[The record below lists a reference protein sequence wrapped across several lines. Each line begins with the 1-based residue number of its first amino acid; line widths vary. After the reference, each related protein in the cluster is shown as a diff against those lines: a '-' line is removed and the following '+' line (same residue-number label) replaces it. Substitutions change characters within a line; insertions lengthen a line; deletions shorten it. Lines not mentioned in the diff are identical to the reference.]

1 VVEPRLSQSKFFLK
15 ILGVPYWGNNSL
27 LPITQAQVESVIANT
42 PIFEGVVLAS
52 HPCIM
57 KASPSSDM
65 SVIWID
71 IWDSQKGSKGK
82 TLINRS
88 FNFGCHTATVWGT
101 AMHPGVAQC
110 RNCWCWGH
118 PTHACRAQGAKCQKC
133 GGPHRVE
140 NHRSMAW
147 CCKANPKS
155 NPSREATAV
164 GAPCSHTFK
173 CLNCKGEHSADDTKC
188 PFWCHRFDR
197 QWHSNKAAELH
208 TGRASNSNIQRPR
221 AGNF

>member
-1 VVEPRLSQSKFFLK
+1 M
-15 ILGVPYWGNNSL
+15 
-27 LPITQAQVESVIANT
+27 
-42 PIFEGVVLAS
+42 LAS
-52 HPCIM
+52 RPRIM

-71 IWDSQKGSKGK
+71 IWDSQKGTKGK

-88 FNFGCHTATVWGT
+88 FNFGRHTATVWGT

-118 PTHACRAQGAKCQKC
+118 PTHACRTQGAKCQKC

-155 NPSREATAV
+155 NPRI
-164 GAPCSHTFK
+164 
-173 CLNCKGEHSADDTKC
+173 NCKNEHSADNPKC
-188 PFWCHRFDR
+188 PFWHHRFDK
-197 QWHSNKAAELH
+197 QWHSNKAAELR
-208 TGRASNSNIQRPR
+208 TSRASNSNIQHPR
-221 AGNF
+221 VGNL